1 MKRVV
6 TLGIIAAGVLVVG
19 MFVGNSILVDADRDD
34 REKKMKTKTT
44 ACDPSHVQHWDKI
57 AFQFHPDSGDIRGFI
72 AFTVTDAD
80 GNIIQLFDSVNNV
93 VILSKFDVKVLDS
106 PDEVSNIRAKVVEKL
121 EDFTMT
127 VTPRRGEVISR
138 PIQESDIS
146 GSDVEYAIICVDP

>member
-19 MFVGNSILVDADRDD
+19 MFLGNSILVDADRED
-34 REKKMKTKTT
+34 RERKTKTV

-80 GNIIQLFDSVNNV
+80 GNIIELFDSVNNV

-106 PDEVSNIRAKVVEKL
+106 PDEVSNLGDKVVEKS
-121 EDFTMT
+121 EGYT
-127 VTPRRGEVISR
+127 VTITIHTGEVISR
-138 PIQESDIS
+138 PIQESDIVVF
-146 GSDVEYAIICVDP
+146 DVEYAIICAKP

>member
-1 MKRVV
+1 MKLVV
-6 TLGIIAAGVLVVG
+6 TLGIIAAGVLVGG
-19 MFVGNSILVDADRDD
+19 MFLGYSMFVYADRDD
-34 REKKMKTKTT
+34 NDENGETA

-93 VILSKFDVKVLDS
+93 AILSKFDVKVLDS
-106 PDEVSNIRAKVVEKL
+106 PDEVSNLEAKVVEKL

-138 PIQESDIS
+138 PIQESDI
-146 GSDVEYAIICVDP
+146 GVFDVEYAIVCVAP